1 MSGFLKNK
9 GHQTL
14 FFNDCPL
21 KIRCHS
27 TCFLNWFLHYSP
39 CVKQMI
45 KFLSDYIKMNII
57 VTLHVRAFLISISCI
72 IYNYE
77 YW

>member
-1 MSGFLKNK
+1 MSGFVKNK
-9 GHQTL
+9 GHQNL

-21 KIRCHS
+21 AIRCHS
-27 TCFLNWFLHYSP
+27 TRFLNSFLYCSP
-39 CVKQMI
+39 CMIQII
-45 KFLSDYIKMNII
+45 KFMSDYIKMNII
-57 VTLHVRAFLISISCI
+57 LTLHITAFLISISCI